1 MHRRARHFNPGSAGA
16 VIAVDS
22 RFISGLSNNDEVTT
36 WRNIA
41 QANDAT
47 SISGL
52 GTPNYITNQL
62 AGQPAVRF
70 ENNNALRFST
80 ITSFTASTIICAAKP
95 ISLLTGDNNIIYYG
109 NDSSFSTNFNW
120 VGVGKNFASNF
131 WVTGNFN
138 NPTERS
144 VVSTTAYDTNEQI
157 ASGLTNDS
165 GVNRIFTKGVQTGTA
180 TSTAINVSA
189 SARPTLGRRGN
200 QTVGYINAD
209 VYAVSLI
216 PSAVSASLRRRLEHA
231 VAFSF
236 KIPCS

>member
-1 MHRRARHFNPGSAGA
+1 MHRRARHLNPGSAGA

-22 RFISGLSNNDEVTT
+22 RYISGLSNNDEVTT

-41 QANDAT
+41 QANDAAA
-47 SISGL
+47 ISGL

-80 ITSFTASTIICAAKP
+80 ITSFTASTIICVAKP
-95 ISLLTGDNNIIYYG
+95 ISLLGNDNNVFYYG
-109 NDSSFSTNFNW
+109 NDLSFTPSFNW
-120 VGVGKNFASNF
+120 IGIAKNFGSNF
-131 WVTGNFN
+131 WISGNYN

-200 QTVGYINAD
+200 QGLGYINAD
-209 VYAVSLI
+209 VYSVSLI

-236 KIPCS
+236 KISCS